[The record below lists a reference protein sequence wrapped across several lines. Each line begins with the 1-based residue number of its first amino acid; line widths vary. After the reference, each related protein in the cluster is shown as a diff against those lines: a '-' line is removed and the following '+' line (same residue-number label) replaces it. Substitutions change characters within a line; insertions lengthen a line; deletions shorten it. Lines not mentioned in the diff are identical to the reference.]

1 MKGITM
7 RSAQSSGWRAQ
18 KPMLSSA
25 AEPATADK
33 QALYQAAR
41 VAARALKLPSNC
53 RFVLDQLVG
62 VFGGELVENQ
72 MLVWPS
78 NEFLVK
84 RTGISE
90 RSVRYAL
97 NRLHTEGVIGAKDSP
112 NGKRFAQR
120 SRGKIV
126 KAYGFDLSPLLA
138 RLPELRDQLQVIEDI
153 ERERSAAF
161 DELTIHRR
169 SANEALKT
177 LAETFPS
184 IDVSELR
191 ARARELARVTPRRSG
206 ARSAD
211 DARDAWRTI
220 REEAEGKF
228 HAASAGKLCRH
239 KDNNKYAPDESCNNG
254 NDNPK
259 DPERTSV
266 SLNAGDLGTA
276 CPDAMEFIGDVR
288 SDRDLIMGVS
298 RMRGAFGVSAQPLR
312 AKDGKAVTQFA
323 YARAGIITPEMEFIA
338 IRENL
343 GRKAPADAMVRDG
356 ESFGAHT
363 PDHMTAE
370 FVRHQSSRSRADHH
384 RPEFTVD
391 ECELKR
397 RRFGDSLPRCDG
409 VYRRRPQRP
418 RPDYGRVAH
427 AGRFWGVRVRLG
439 GSNP

>member
-1 MKGITM
+1 M
-7 RSAQSSGWRAQ
+7 RSAQSSGWRAL
-18 KPMLSSA
+18 KPILSSA

-33 QALYQAAR
+33 QDLYQAAR
-41 VAARALKLPSNC
+41 MAARVLKLSSNC
-53 RFVLDQLVG
+53 RSVLDQLVG
-62 VFGGELVENQ
+62 VFGGELIENR

-78 NEFLVK
+78 NAFLVE
-84 RTGISE
+84 RTGMSE

-97 NRLHTEGVIGAKDSP
+97 ERLLDVGVIGAKDSP

-138 RLPELRDQLQVIEDI
+138 RLPELHDQLQVIEDK

-169 SANEALKT
+169 SAQEALKT

-191 ARARELARVTPRRSG
+191 ARALELTRVTPRRSG
-206 ARSAD
+206 AGSAD

-228 HAASAGKLCRH
+228 HAASAGKSCRH

-259 DPERTSV
+259 DPERASV

-298 RMRGAFGVSAQPLR
+298 RMRGAFGVSASGWEEATREIGALCASATLVYVVQMQTRP
-312 AKDGKAVTQFA
+312 APGSDPIKN
-323 YARAGIITPEMEFIA
+323 AGGYF
-338 IRENL
+338 R
-343 GRKAPADAMVRDG
+343 AMVRLIKAGQVDLTR
-356 ESFGAHT
+356 EIFKMKIAH
-363 PDHMTAE
+363 
-370 FVRHQSSRSRADHH
+370 R
-384 RPEFTVD
+384 
-391 ECELKR
+391 
-397 RRFGDSLPRCDG
+397 
-409 VYRRRPQRP
+409 QR
-418 RPDYGRVAH
+418 
-427 AGRFWGVRVRLG
+427 
-439 GSNP
+439 